1 MVLKRKK
8 SGSGARKHGRN
19 EAGCQRYR
27 AEQKREKNKLRKLR
41 KLLKKQPNN
50 QQLLKRIKE
59 LKSEISRE

>member
-41 KLLKKQPNN
+41 KLARKQTNN
-50 QQLLKRIKE
+50 EQLSKRIKE
-59 LKSEISRE
+59 LENEIN